1 MEIKKKPA
9 KKPARRKAAKK
20 KTTSSV
26 KSKTTSPTK
35 LPYPK
40 STLTTT
46 SVKPNGKSFM
56 TVPANWPFPK
66 T

>member
-1 MEIKKKPA
+1 MHTKQ
-9 KKPARRKAAKK
+9 AAKK
-20 KTTSSV
+20 KTTPSV